1 MLQLGLYALLLSQS
15 PTWGISPNGM
25 MQRDGLPYAPVGARI
40 SGGAGQIEEATKAGI
55 KDLLI
60 EMPVGGQTWAPTLD
74 ALQQSGAN
82 YFLEI
87 NSMTPKATGYNVEPE
102 SFRVEGVTG
111 PYRLNTVIPGCT
123 EALVVLAGPDR
134 TEPEIFKIS
143 AQAGGKFDT
152 LITPRDTYEKVL
164 LVYPLMQD
172 GRIPDA
178 WEGLDDHRD
187 QLMAS
192 LKLGGELQGLR
203 GIIDPIGSL
212 AKFPDAG
219 VRFVPSSARFR
230 NELEAYLR
238 GKYGSQR
245 RIEQAWSIPASD
257 LPNIA
262 AIARLVPLWSGKRG
276 IPFYWDPVQNR
287 SYLSDSRTS
296 SAWLD
301 IQNVLQTAI
310 RRRVINISESLR
322 LVTNAP
328 VMQTWKGW
336 NGPYE
341 GNTAQLSGV
350 AIKLNGDTLSDL
362 IEQTSR
368 AASTL
373 SRWPKKGLFLATDI
387 RVPNNDDRFLSY
399 AEIMQDSASLGVRG
413 WFFTP
418 QSPDDLRWIAMR
430 KGDVNLADLSGRKTR
445 VQPFPE
451 AALNP
456 ALAMRIGTDT
466 WWVPSPMPGNRL
478 DFGTQF
484 RAFRIKGEGGDQ
496 TVIWSRI
503 SERKVKFRLKTPKDA
518 KFATMEGEVIKGKVS
533 KNHVEITIGE
543 KPVVVTGPEV
553 PVPEI
558 CADEALAEFS
568 TLLKA
573 IPEQAVPFI
582 DEVASFRVAASN
594 FNTAPGVS
602 YQGMRSRLDRLRKTI
617 GPHIWIEAELSKDHN
632 WSEPISV
639 TGASNGGA
647 LSIVNR
653 LATPGTTFQANYR
666 VTPKVSGSHAIWI
679 AMRGSRAAMQ
689 SLRIGI
695 LDQEFTGEGVPQSW
709 YGEGFG
715 WVKVGVAD
723 LTAIATDITLSI
735 AAPIDGSLAVDA
747 IALANGDYTP
757 NGPYLNWTPLTDS
770 AK

>member
-1 MLQLGLYALLLSQS
+1 MLQFGLYALVLTQS
-15 PTWGISPNGM
+15 ASWGISPNGM
-25 MQRDGLPYAPVGARI
+25 MERDGLPYAPVGARL
-40 SGGAGQIEEATKAGI
+40 SGGAEQITEATKAGV

-60 EMPVGGQTWAPTLD
+60 EMPVGGQTWPTTLD
-74 ALQQSGAN
+74 TLQKSGAN

-87 NSMTPKATGYNVEPE
+87 NSMTPTATGYAIEPE

-111 PYRLNTVIPGCT
+111 SYRLNTVIPGCT
-123 EALVVLAGPDR
+123 EAIVVLAGPDR
-134 TEPEIFKIS
+134 TEPEIFKVS
-143 AQAGGKFDT
+143 AGAGGKIDS
-152 LITPRDTYEKVL
+152 LITSRDSYEKVL
-164 LVYPLMQD
+164 LVYPLMKD

-192 LKLGGELQGLR
+192 LKLGGELKGLR
-203 GIIDPIGSL
+203 GILDPIGSL
-212 AKFPDAG
+212 TRFPDAG
-219 VRFVPSSARFR
+219 IRFVPNSSRFR
-230 NELEAYLR
+230 NELEAFLR

-257 LPNIA
+257 LPSIA
-262 AIARLVPLWSGKRG
+262 AIARLIPLWSGKRG

-322 LVTNAP
+322 VVTNAP

-341 GNTAQLSGV
+341 GNSAQLSGV
-350 AIKLNGDTLSDL
+350 AVKLNGDTLSDL

-373 SRWPKKGLFLATDI
+373 SRWPKKGLFLASDI
-387 RVPNNDDRFLSY
+387 TVPNNDDRLLRYS
-399 AEIMQDSASLGVRG
+399 EIMDDSASLGVRG

-418 QSPDDLRWIAMR
+418 QTPDDLRWIAR
-430 KGDVNLADLSGRKTR
+430 KKDEINVADLASRNTR

-456 ALAMRIGTDT
+456 AISMRIGSDT
-466 WWVPSPMPGNRL
+466 WWVPSPMAGNRL

-484 RAFRIKGEGGDQ
+484 RAFRIKSDAGEQ
-496 TVIWSRI
+496 TVVWSRLA
-503 SERKVKFRLKTPKDA
+503 ERKIKFRLKAPKDA
-518 KFATMEGEVIKGKVS
+518 KFATMEGELIKGKVS
-533 KNHVEITIGE
+533 KNHVEIMIGE
-543 KPVVVTGPEV
+543 RPIVVTGPEI

-568 TLLKA
+568 EMLKA
-573 IPEQAVPFI
+573 IPEQAAPFI
-582 DEVASFRVAASN
+582 DAVASFRVAASN
-594 FNTAPGVS
+594 FTTTPGAA
-602 YQGMRSRLDRLRKTI
+602 YQAMRSQLDRLRKTV
-617 GPHIWIEAELSKDHN
+617 GPHVWIEAELTKDHN

-639 TGASNGGA
+639 SGASNGGA

-653 LATPGTTFQANYR
+653 LAAPGTLFRANYR
-666 VTPKVSGSHAIWI
+666 VTPKVEGLHSIWV
-679 AMRGSRAAMQ
+679 AFRGSREAMQ
-689 SLRIGI
+689 SLRIGV
-695 LDQEFTGEGVPQSW
+695 LDQEFSGEGSPQSL

-715 WVKVGVAD
+715 WVKVGVAN
-723 LTAIATDITLSI
+723 LTPIATDLTLSI
-735 AAPIDGSLAVDA
+735 AAPIDGTLAVDA
-747 IALANGDYTP
+747 VAMTVGDYTP
-757 NGPYLNWTPLTDS
+757 NGAYLNWTPL
-770 AK
+770 AQAVR